1 LAEKESVHIDKINSL
16 TGEYESVICTLTE
29 KIEQSKASFE
39 SDKVRIEQEALDQ
52 MTRLKADLDAT
63 LAEKGEL

>member
-1 LAEKESVHIDKINSL
+1 M
-16 TGEYESVICTLTE
+16 ICTLTE